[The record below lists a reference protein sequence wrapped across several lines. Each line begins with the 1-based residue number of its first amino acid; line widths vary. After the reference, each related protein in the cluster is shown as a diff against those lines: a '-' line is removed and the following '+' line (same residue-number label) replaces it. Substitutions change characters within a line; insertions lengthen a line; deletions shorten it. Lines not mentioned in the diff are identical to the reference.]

1 MEIYKNKTWNKL
13 CAPNWREDENILTCK
28 AMGYFENSFYNNA
41 RYKVHNASNATFCS
55 SLTTCI
61 NTTKDELQLCKGIC
75 HIKIVNCIIFPSFSA
90 ASRMLTSLCLWK
102 SKYIHNFMHVDQYND
117 QGLSLQQSNQQR
129 SISKKCSSCPKLM
142 SISYSHHKNDKLLQ
156 VTTHNSKFTTHD
168 YHQSGCGERV

>member
-90 ASRMLTSLCLWK
+90 AWPVCQSSQKPNTLVLVEIK
-102 SKYIHNFMHVDQYND
+102 IHTQLYACR
-117 QGLSLQQSNQQR
+117 SIQR
-129 SISKKCSSCPKLM
+129 SGTIITTKQPAKK
-142 SISYSHHKNDKLLQ
+142 H
-156 VTTHNSKFTTHD
+156 F
-168 YHQSGCGERV
+168 